1 MSDNLQ
7 LQTES
12 IHSPVTSGGKMSTT
26 RSKREKCHRHQKA
39 SQNWPVSLWDTAEV
53 MFSPVEIAT
62 NWWDGKPMQKKVKSH
77 IVNHHLF
84 LVTIFCANEIILKFL
99 QLHLRLTRWPAITRG
114 KTSHD
119 EMSAVTV

>member
-1 MSDNLQ
+1 MTNIRYVSDNLQ

-62 NWWDGKPMQKKVKSH
+62 NWWDGKPMQKKVK
-77 IVNHHLF
+77 
-84 LVTIFCANEIILKFL
+84 
-99 QLHLRLTRWPAITRG
+99 
-114 KTSHD
+114 
-119 EMSAVTV
+119 

>member
-1 MSDNLQ
+1 MVQPFSMSDNLQ

-62 NWWDGKPMQKKVKSH
+62 NWWDGKPMQKKVKSR
-77 IVNHHLF
+77 IVYHHLF
-84 LVTIFCANEIILKFL
+84 LVTSFVQMKSF
-99 QLHLRLTRWPAITRG
+99 
-114 KTSHD
+114 
-119 EMSAVTV
+119 

>member
-7 LQTES
+7 LKAES

-62 NWWDGKPMQKKVKSH
+62 NWWDGKPMQKRLNH
-77 IVNHHLF
+77 IL
-84 LVTIFCANEIILKFL
+84 
-99 QLHLRLTRWPAITRG
+99 
-114 KTSHD
+114 
-119 EMSAVTV
+119 

>member
-1 MSDNLQ
+1 MVQPFSMSDNLQ

-77 IVNHHLF
+77 IVYHHLF
-84 LVTIFCANEIILKFL
+84 LVTIFCANEIILKVPP
-99 QLHLRLTRWPAITRG
+99 T
-114 KTSHD
+114 TSAANK
-119 EMSAVTV
+119 MASYYQGQNIA

>member
-53 MFSPVEIAT
+53 MFSTVEIAT

-77 IVNHHLF
+77 IVYHHLF
-84 LVTIFCANEIILKFL
+84 LVTIFCANEIILKVL
-99 QLHLRLTRWPAITRG
+99 QLHLQLTRWPVITRG